1 MRTTMSTADA
11 VLSPATPAPRRLL
24 FGSLALNLF
33 FIGVTA
39 ALLVRAPAPPDR
51 NIGARIERLAASLP
65 QADGDKLRAD
75 FNTERAAVNATRLNY
90 DKARDGIRT
99 VLRTEPFDAAAMRE
113 AMSKARAARQ
123 DFDLVL
129 HGVIAKAAA
138 EMTPAGRQK
147 LADWPPS
154 SQR

>member
-1 MRTTMSTADA
+1 MSTASVA
-11 VLSPATPAPRRLL
+11 LPAPAPRRLL

-65 QADGDKLRAD
+65 QPDGDKLRAD
-75 FNTERAAVNATRLNY
+75 FRAERAAVNAARLNY

-99 VLRTEPFDAAAMRE
+99 VLRTEPFDAGAMRD

-129 HGVIAKAAA
+129 QGVIAKAAG
-138 EMTPAGRQK
+138 EMSPAGRQK
-147 LADWPPS
+147 LAEWPPG
-154 SQR
+154 SQAQR

>member
-1 MRTTMSTADA
+1 MSTADSTWPRA
-11 VLSPATPAPRRLL
+11 ALAPRRLL

-39 ALLVRAPAPPDR
+39 ALLVRTPAPVDR

-65 QADGDKLRAD
+65 QPDGDKLRAD
-75 FNTERAAVNATRLNY
+75 FRAERAAVNAARLNY
-90 DKARDGIRT
+90 DKARDGIRA
-99 VLRTEPFDAAAMRE
+99 VLRTEPFDAAAMRD

-129 HGVIAKAAA
+129 QGVVATAAA
-138 EMTPAGRQK
+138 EMSPAGRQK
-147 LADWPPS
+147 LAEWPG

>member
-11 VLSPATPAPRRLL
+11 VVSPVAPPPRRLL
-24 FGSLALNLF
+24 FASLALNLF

-65 QADGDKLRAD
+65 EADGDKLRTD
-75 FNTERAAVNATRLNY
+75 FNAERTAVNAAHLNY
-90 DKARDGIRT
+90 DNARDGIRT
-99 VLRTEPFDAAAMRE
+99 VLRTEPFEATAMGE

-123 DFDLVL
+123 NFDLVL

-138 EMTPAGRQK
+138 EMSPAGRQK
-147 LADWPPS
+147 LAEWPPG